1 MNKRPSGMFD
11 FCRTQDERDLAWYYQ
26 DSAAEVGLTAI
37 RYTDTPGGEWG
48 GVTPRQVKA
57 AARQRHIRDAL
68 RLMAPEDI
76 GVLECSYVPRALAR
90 QYLLEWGAAA
100 ACVAAVDRAW
110 SQPDMP
116 RSLAAYWR
124 QPPGRLDLVDVESHQ
139 SREFSRA
146 MRSAPRLLAELDRH
160 WRGETGKATG
170 TRGAWC
176 AAALVERAHTA
187 YGAAQYRLRR
197 EVEAA
202 VAASPTATRVRG
214 EVVAQA
220 GARTKRGIIARVF
233 GLWRDMVEDT

>member
-1 MNKRPSGMFD
+1 MPD
-11 FCRTQDERDLAWYYQ
+11 APQEEREFIQRLVGGVLAVR
-26 DSAAEVGLTAI
+26 AEVDQEI
-37 RYTDTPGGEWG
+37 GE
-48 GVTPRQVKA
+48 VSRQWSLH
-57 AARQRHIRDAL
+57 R
-68 RLMAPEDI
+68 
-76 GVLECSYVPRALAR
+76 
-90 QYLLEWGAAA
+90 
-100 ACVAAVDRAW
+100 VAAVDRAW

-202 VAASPTATRVRG
+202 VAASPTAARVRG